1 MAYSNVSNDVSAVTP
16 EIWSKIIQKPL
27 RKRLVSMEIAN
38 TRFVDEVKEGGD
50 TIHVQYHGDLSAKV
64 YTPGTKMTATAQNW
78 HTDTINVTAHR
89 YEMFYVDPVEDKQAN
104 VAVVAPLMREASY
117 RIRDFIDSAVLG
129 KVHLGVD
136 TGAKE
141 VAGSATANRSVSA
154 TSANIIQ
161 IFSNAA
167 KVLNTANVENEGDW
181 AAVLTPKLV
190 AAIQMKA
197 TGVGYNFADSALRNG
212 FLGDFMGFQVYWSN
226 NVQSAS
232 IHTTTAETANVWNI
246 FMGKKKTI
254 ELVMQRAPTVQIN
267 KVDNM
272 LGRNYIISTT
282 IGTQVLT
289 KNASRFLN
297 VEVHN
302 TYAK

>member
-1 MAYSNVSNDVSAVTP
+1 M

-27 RKRLVSMEIAN
+27 RKRLVSTEIAN

-50 TIHVQYHGDLSAKV
+50 TIHVQYHGDLSAKT

-78 HTDTINVTAHR
+78 VTDTINVTAHK
-89 YEMFYVDPVEDKQAN
+89 YEMFYVDPVHEKQAN
-104 VAVVAPLMREASY
+104 ISVVAPLMREASY
-117 RIRDFIDSAVLG
+117 VIRDFIDEQVLG
-129 KVHLGVD
+129 KVNLG
-136 TGAKE
+136 TNIGADLIGGT
-141 VAGSATANRSVSA
+141 VNRSLSA

-161 IFSNAA
+161 VFTNAA
-167 KVLNTANVENEGDW
+167 KELNEANVENEGDW

-190 AAIQMKA
+190 AAIQNKA

-212 FLGDFMGFQVYWSN
+212 FLGNFMGFQVYWSN
-226 NVQSAS
+226 NVQSAQ
-232 IHTTTAETANVWNI
+232 IHTITAETANVWNI

-272 LGRNYIISTT
+272 LGYNYVISTT

-302 TYAK
+302 SYAK